1 MKIMISQPMKGKTE
15 EQIRTERENVI
26 KELEAQGHE
35 IIDTVFDFGPEKNP
49 IHYLAK
55 SIETMAE
62 VDCVVFMQGWNQARG
77 CRIEYQIALE
87 YSKFV
92 KII

>member
-77 CRIEYQIALE
+77 CRVEYQIALE
-87 YSKFV
+87 YGKFV

>member
-1 MKIMISQPMKGKTE
+1 MKVMISQPMKGKSE
-15 EQIRTERENVI
+15 EQIRKEREDLI

-35 IIDTVFDFGPEKNP
+35 VVDTIFDFGPEKNS

-55 SIETMAE
+55 SIETMAN

-87 YSKFV
+87 YGKYV
-92 KII
+92 KLG

>member
-1 MKIMISQPMKGKTE
+1 MKIMISQPMKGKSE

-35 IIDTVFDFGPEKNP
+35 VIDTVFDFGPEKNP

-62 VDCVVFMQGWNQARG
+62 IDCVVFMQGWNQARG

-87 YSKFV
+87 YGKFV

>member
-1 MKIMISQPMKGKTE
+1 MISQPMKGKTE

-87 YSKFV
+87 YGKFV

>member
-1 MKIMISQPMKGKTE
+1 MKVMISQPMKGKSE
-15 EQIRTERENVI
+15 EQIGKEREKVV

-35 IIDTVFDFGPEKNP
+35 VINTIFDFGPEKNP
-49 IHYLAK
+49 VYYLSK
-55 SIETMAE
+55 SIEAMAD

-87 YSKFV
+87 YGKFV
-92 KII
+92 KTI

>member
-87 YSKFV
+87 YGKFV